1 MKKFFALCLVTSTLL
16 GASSAVTLAKPPK
29 AEKKVKVV
37 DVWTCPMTGQAIK
50 NKADK
55 GVVYGAYRAHFC
67 CADCPASF
75 AKLPAKEQQ
84 EKLKTLAAKPTP
96 ATKKG

>member
-1 MKKFFALCLVTSTLL
+1 MKKFFALCLVTTTLM
-16 GASSAVTLAKPPK
+16 GATTVASFAKPPK
-29 AEKKVKVV
+29 ADKKTQVV
-37 DVWTCPMTGQAIK
+37 DVWTCPMTGEAVK

-67 CADCPASF
+67 CGGCPENF

-84 EKLKTLAAKPTP
+84 AKLKTLAAKEKTEP
-96 ATKKG
+96 KKG